1 MKNLKMIKKSCA
13 ALGLLAAS
21 FLPMVAWAHGG
32 ASVDTDQCRVQI
44 GPHLVHFT
52 AYQPQLTG
60 TTEYCNSIPEL
71 GQSTIVF
78 DYEGKA
84 LRNMTVEFEITK
96 EPEGTRVFYAPPSTH
111 SNGTFNSNINFTDA
125 GKYRVHITL
134 VNEGQKVDEH
144 IALSVGS
151 GQTGVPTSTIVVVM
165 TLLVAGG
172 YITYLSN
179 AKFKGVM
186 DNILRKKNEA

>member
-1 MKNLKMIKKSCA
+1 MRNFDLLKKSLG

-21 FLPMVAWAHGG
+21 LLPINAWSHGG

-44 GPHLVHFT
+44 GSHLVHFT

-60 TTEYCNSIPEL
+60 TTEYCNAIPEL
-71 GQSTIVF
+71 GQAIVVF

-96 EPEGTRVFYAPPSTH
+96 EPEGTRVFYQPPSTH
-111 SNGTFNSNINFTDA
+111 PNGTFNSSINFTEA

-144 IALSVGS
+144 IGFVVGA
-151 GQTGVPTSTIVVVM
+151 GAAGVPTSTIVVIL
-165 TLLVAGG
+165 TLLIAGG
-172 YITYLSN
+172 YIFYLSN
-179 AKFKGVM
+179 AGFKNLV
-186 DNILRKKNEA
+186 DKLITKKQA

>member
-1 MKNLKMIKKSCA
+1 MINLKAIQRSLTA
-13 ALGLLAAS
+13 FGILAIS
-21 FLPMVAWAHGG
+21 LISTNAWSHGG

-60 TTEYCNSIPEL
+60 TTEYCNTIPEL
-71 GQSTIVF
+71 GPTTVVF

-96 EPEGTRVFYAPPSTH
+96 EPEGTRVFYQPPSTH
-111 SNGTFNSNINFTDA
+111 SNGTFNSNVNFTEA

-134 VNEGQKVDEH
+134 VNEGVKVDEH
-144 IALSVGS
+144 IGVAVGS
-151 GQTGVPTSTIVVVM
+151 GAAGIPTSKLIVIF

-172 YITYLSN
+172 YIFYLSN
-179 AKFKGVM
+179 AKFKGAV
-186 DNILRKKNEA
+186 DKLITKKEA

>member
-1 MKNLKMIKKSCA
+1 MRNFKMIKTSLA
-13 ALGLLAAS
+13 ALGLLAS
-21 FLPMVAWAHGG
+21 SVLPMAAWAHGG

-52 AYQPQLTG
+52 AYQPQLAG
-60 TTEYCNSIPEL
+60 TTEYCNSIPDL
-71 GQSTIVF
+71 GQAVVVF

-111 SNGTFNSNINFTDA
+111 ANGTFNSTINFTVA

-151 GQTGVPTSTIVVVM
+151 GQSGIPTSTIVVVL

-179 AKFKGVM
+179 ANFKNAV
-186 DNILRKKNEA
+186 DKLLSKKEA

>member
-1 MKNLKMIKKSCA
+1 MRNTKSLHNGLM
-13 ALGLLAAS
+13 ALGLLLTS
-21 FLPMVAWAHGG
+21 IMSSNAWSHGG

-44 GPHLVHFT
+44 GSHLVHFT

-60 TTEYCNSIPEL
+60 TTEYCNAIPEV
-71 GQSTIVF
+71 GPTTVVF

-96 EPEGTRVFYAPPSTH
+96 EPEGTRIFYQPPSTH
-111 SNGTFNSNINFTDA
+111 ANGTFNANVNFTEA

-144 IALSVGS
+144 IGFNVGAGAS
-151 GQTGVPTSTIVVVM
+151 GVPTSNIVVIL

-172 YITYLSN
+172 YIFYLSN
-179 AKFKGVM
+179 AGFKNAV
-186 DNILRKKNEA
+186 DKIITKKQA

>member
-1 MKNLKMIKKSCA
+1 MNDFKKMRKSLVALGFLTSA
-13 ALGLLAAS
+13 AL
-21 FLPMVAWAHGG
+21 PMATWAHGG

-44 GPHLVHFT
+44 GSHLVHFT

-111 SNGTFNSNINFTDA
+111 ANGTFNSNVNFTEA

-144 IALSVGS
+144 IALSVGAGQS
-151 GQTGVPTSTIVVVM
+151 GMPTSTIVVAL

-179 AKFKGVM
+179 AKFKGVV
-186 DNILRKKNEA
+186 DNLLSKKNEA

>member
-21 FLPMVAWAHGG
+21 FLPVVAWAHGG

>member
-1 MKNLKMIKKSCA
+1 MQNLKTMMKGLA
-13 ALGLLAAS
+13 ALGLLAS
-21 FLPMVAWAHGG
+21 SVLPISAWAHGG

-44 GPHLVHFT
+44 GSHLVHFT

-60 TTEYCNSIPEL
+60 TTEYCNAIPEL
-71 GQSTIVF
+71 GQTTIVF

-111 SNGTFNSNINFTDA
+111 ANGTFNSNVNFTDP
-125 GKYRVHITL
+125 GKYRVHISL
-134 VNEGQKVDEH
+134 VNEGQTVDEH
-144 IALSVGS
+144 IGFTVGS
-151 GQTGVPTSTIVVVM
+151 GQSGVPTSTIVVVL

-179 AKFKGVM
+179 AKFKGVV
-186 DNILRKKNEA
+186 DNLLKKEVEA